1 MNWFTKMFSA
11 PEVITTLLAGADKV
25 VLTKEEHLD
34 MVHRQANVLG
44 PQNIARRYIS
54 VIVTLLWTLLT
65 VIMAGVILGAHTQL
79 EAFADFYTKNCLV
92 FGGIMTFYF
101 GAHVLRQTNGK

>member
-1 MNWFTKMFSA
+1 MNWFSKLFAA
-11 PEVITTLLAGADKV
+11 PEVITTVLEGADKL

-34 MVHRQANVLG
+34 IVFRQANVLG

-54 VIVTLLWTLLT
+54 VIVTILWTVLT
-65 VIMAGVILGAHTQL
+65 VLMAGVILGQHPQL
-79 EAFADFYTKNCLV
+79 VAFADFYTKNCLV

-101 GAHVLRQTNGK
+101 GAHVLRERK